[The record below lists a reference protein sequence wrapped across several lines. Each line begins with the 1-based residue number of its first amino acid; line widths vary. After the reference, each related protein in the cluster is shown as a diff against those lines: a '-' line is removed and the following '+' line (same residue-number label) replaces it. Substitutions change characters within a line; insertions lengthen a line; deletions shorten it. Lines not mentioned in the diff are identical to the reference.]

1 MQEQASVTL
10 ILSRVEAIAL
20 EQAADT
26 GVRVSEALNPANRTI
41 ATDTALA
48 RLRAAI
54 SGSS

>member
-1 MQEQASVTL
+1 L
-10 ILSRVEAIAL
+10 KR
-20 EQAADT
+20 AADT
-26 GVRVSEALNPANRTI
+26 GVRVSEALNLANRTT